1 MSTRVLQFC
10 VRERGQICLAVG
22 FFFFFLNQRGPLTSH
37 NGIVEDVKEG

>member
-10 VRERGQICLAVG
+10 VRERGQVCLAVD
-22 FFFFFLNQRGPLTSH
+22 FFFFLNQRGPVTGH

>member
-22 FFFFFLNQRGPLTSH
+22 FFFFLNQRGPLTSH